1 MLLLEAF
8 QGGCKVSDDQVDR
21 EIGGRGGS
29 FLPDPHRGP
38 SDEVHLAQGT
48 AHQDMQPGMLQGPP
62 LKPQGPGSPGHV
74 GRGGSLINSDVCP

>member
-1 MLLLEAF
+1 M
-8 QGGCKVSDDQVDR
+8 SDDQVDR

-38 SDEVHLAQGT
+38 LDEVHLAQGT

-62 LKPQGPGSPGHV
+62 LKPQGPGSPGMLAGV
-74 GRGGSLINSDVCP
+74 GH